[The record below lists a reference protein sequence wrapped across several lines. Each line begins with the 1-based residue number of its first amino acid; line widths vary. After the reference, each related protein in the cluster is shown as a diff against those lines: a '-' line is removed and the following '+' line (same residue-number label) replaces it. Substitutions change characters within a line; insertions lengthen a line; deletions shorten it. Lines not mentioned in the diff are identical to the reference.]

1 MSKPWLRLYRDALYK
16 PKVGRLSLEEKGFWA
31 VCLMASDDEGGLP
44 SIPDLAWTLRLSE
57 QDVSALM
64 LTLDR
69 NGLVTRYVTGN
80 VTKYALHDWDEHQRK
95 SDHDDSA
102 AERQRKWRERQKA
115 EKTAIV
121 EPVTDRNA
129 LRNGPVTP
137 LDTDTDTD
145 KNNIMSGPS
154 VPDGFEKFWKAYP
167 RTPNMSKVAAL
178 KAWQKRK
185 CSQLPQD
192 QLLDA
197 VAKYKAFLAS
207 ESKKRGKEYP
217 AKHAQG
223 WISEQRWEGFVAE
236 APPRPE
242 AHSPD
247 WADEIPQWSAF
258 KSKLPASEWQAWF
271 ATSHPNGA
279 VTTLV
284 APSQFAAE
292 QVAARYGSKLE
303 AHFGEAFQ
311 IKTKG
316 EPQ

>member
-1 MSKPWLRLYRDALYK
+1 MAKPWLRLYRDALYK

-44 SIPDLAWTLRLSE
+44 SIPDLAWTLRLTE
-57 QDVSALM
+57 QEVSALM

-80 VTKYALHDWDEHQRK
+80 VTKYVLHDWDEHQRK

-145 KNNIMSGPS
+145 KNNNMSGPS

-167 RTPNMSKVAAL
+167 RTPNMSKAAAL

-223 WISEQRWEGFVAE
+223 WISEQRWEGFATE
-236 APPRPE
+236 ATARTE
-242 AHSPD
+242 AHSRD
-247 WADEIPQWSAF
+247 WADEIPQWSDF
-258 KSKLPASEWQAWF
+258 KSKLSASEWQAWF
-271 ATSHPNGA
+271 ASSHPNGA
-279 VTTLV
+279 ITTLV
-284 APSQFAAE
+284 VPSEFAAG
-292 QVAARYGSKLE
+292 QIAGRDGSRLQ